1 MKGDGGRKLDGDIE
15 TNEKQNPKAL
25 NPITGT
31 KTDPSS
37 T

>member
-25 NPITGT
+25 NPITRT
-31 KTDPSS
+31 KTGF
-37 T
+37 